1 MRKFL
6 LVQVAIVVVAAFAI
20 SCAPNNVMTKRDET
34 YTFDQMSVQDEP
46 PVYSDMEPTQIS
58 SNSSDSSYYQVGIA
72 SWYGREFQ
80 GRLTASGEPFDMNK
94 YTAAHRTL
102 PFGSVILVTNL
113 ENGKKVKCTVND
125 RGPFKKNRVLDVSY
139 KAAKDLDMLTTGEA
153 KVGITVLSYGN
164 NTQPGTK
171 SHDVGV
177 FGQPVDNDN
186 DSSNNTDMESK
197 QYTGLAL
204 QTGAFYSKANA
215 LRLKEKIEGLIDKPV
230 TVVQEG
236 YYYKVRITN
245 INENEVS
252 RYIKV
257 LKKNDIPSYK
267 VTINESMND

>member
-20 SCAPNNVMTKRDET
+20 SCAPNNVMTKHDET
-34 YTFDQMSVQDEP
+34 YTFDQMSAQDET

-171 SHDVGV
+171 SNDVGV

-186 DSSNNTDMESK
+186 DSSNNAGMESK
-197 QYTGLAL
+197 QFTGLAL

-215 LRLKEKIEGLIDKPV
+215 LKLKEKIEGLIDKPV

-245 INENEVS
+245 MNENEVS

>member
-1 MRKFL
+1 MRKFF
-6 LVQVAIVVVAAFAI
+6 LVLVAIVLVAAFAS

-34 YTFDQMSVQDEP
+34 YTFDQMSGQDET
-46 PVYSDMEPTQIS
+46 PVYSDMEPAQVS
-58 SNSSDSSYYQVGIA
+58 SNSSDSSYYQIGIA

-113 ENGKKVKCTVND
+113 ENGKKVQCTVND
-125 RGPFKKNRVLDVSY
+125 RGPFKKNRILDVSY
-139 KAAKDLDMLTTGEA
+139 KAAKDLDMLATGQA

-164 NTQPGTK
+164 DTKPGIK
-171 SHDVGV
+171 SQDVGV
-177 FGQPVDNDN
+177 FGQPADNYN
-186 DSSNNTDMESK
+186 DSSINPDMDAK
-197 QYTGLAL
+197 QFSGLAL

-215 LRLKEKIEGLIDKPV
+215 LKLKEKIEGLIDKPV

-245 INENEVS
+245 MNENEVS
-252 RYIKV
+252 RYIKI

-267 VTINESMND
+267 VTITENMND

>member
-1 MRKFL
+1 MRKFF
-6 LVQVAIVVVAAFAI
+6 VIVVAITLVMTFFI

-34 YTFDQMSVQDEP
+34 YTFDQMTVQDKT
-46 PVYSDMEPTQIS
+46 PVYSDMDLTQVA
-58 SNSSDSSYYQVGIA
+58 SSDSSYYQVGMA

-125 RGPFKKNRVLDVSY
+125 RGPFKKNRILDVSY
-139 KAAKDLDMLTTGEA
+139 KAAKDLDILTKGEA

-164 NTQPGTK
+164 DTQPGTK
-171 SHDVGV
+171 LNDVGV
-177 FGQPVDNDN
+177 FGQPVEPYNDN
-186 DSSNNTDMESK
+186 FNNTDTGTK
-197 QYTGLAL
+197 QYGGLAL

-215 LRLKEKIEGLIDKPV
+215 LKLKEKIEEIIDKPV

-245 INENEVS
+245 INENEIS
-252 RYIKV
+252 HYSKI

-267 VTINESMND
+267 VTIGNSLND

>member
-1 MRKFL
+1 MRKFF
-6 LVQVAIVVVAAFAI
+6 LVLVTIALVASFVT

-34 YTFDQMSVQDEP
+34 YTFDQMSGQDET
-46 PVYSDMEPTQIS
+46 PVYSDMEPAQIS
-58 SNSSDSSYYQVGIA
+58 SNNSDSSYYQVGIA

-113 ENGKKVKCTVND
+113 ENGKKVKCIVND
-125 RGPFKKNRVLDVSY
+125 RGPFKKNRILDVSY
-139 KAAKDLDMLTTGEA
+139 KAAKDLDMLTKGEA

-164 NTQPGTK
+164 DTQPGKQLT
-171 SHDVGV
+171 DVGV
-177 FGQPVDNDN
+177 FGQPVDTYNS
-186 DSSNNTDMESK
+186 SSNTKDMESK
-197 QYTGLAL
+197 QFSGLAI
-204 QTGAFYSKANA
+204 QTGAFYSKTNA
-215 LRLKEKIEGLIDKPV
+215 LKLKEKIEGLIDKPV

-245 INENEVS
+245 MNENEVS
-252 RYIKV
+252 RYIKI

-267 VTINESMND
+267 ITTGDSLND

>member
-6 LVQVAIVVVAAFAI
+6 LVLMAIVVVTAFAI

-34 YTFDQMSVQDEP
+34 YTFDQMSVQDET

-164 NTQPGTK
+164 NTQPGAK

-186 DSSNNTDMESK
+186 DNSNNAGMESK
-197 QYTGLAL
+197 QFTGLAL

-215 LRLKEKIEGLIDKPV
+215 LKLKEKIEGLIDKPV

-245 INENEVS
+245 MNENEVS

-257 LKKNDIPSYK
+257 LKKHDIPSYK

>member
-1 MRKFL
+1 MRKFF
-6 LVQVAIVVVAAFAI
+6 LVLVTIALVASFVT

-34 YTFDQMSVQDEP
+34 YTFDQMSGQDET
-46 PVYSDMEPTQIS
+46 PVYSDMEPAQIS
-58 SNSSDSSYYQVGIA
+58 SNISDSSYYQVGIA

-113 ENGKKVKCTVND
+113 ENGKKVKCIVND
-125 RGPFKKNRVLDVSY
+125 RGPFKKNRILDVSY
-139 KAAKDLDMLTTGEA
+139 KAAKDLDMLTKGEA

-164 NTQPGTK
+164 DTQPGK
-171 SHDVGV
+171 QLNDVGV
-177 FGQPVDNDN
+177 FGQPVDTYNS
-186 DSSNNTDMESK
+186 SSNTEDMESK
-197 QYTGLAL
+197 QFSGLAI

-215 LRLKEKIEGLIDKPV
+215 LKLKEKIEGLIDKPV

-245 INENEVS
+245 MNENEVS
-252 RYIKV
+252 RYIKI

-267 VTINESMND
+267 ITTGDSLND